1 MGCETGCERGWDA
14 GRAAGRKEGRIYWR
28 AVTFQGLYFLPSI
41 HPYGHPGVNS
51 IALLNILL
59 LFLLSFTGCPT
70 VLENSIEYS
79 IAQLNWP
86 PGKLSRYCNKY
97 KTFCVMVSHKLNPWN
112 VLQHVRTNCMNWSIS
127 SQCQKQP
134 IYSRQLILWLP
145 RDKAIIVFVAKG

>member
-1 MGCETGCERGWDA
+1 MALWHAHTHTHH
-14 GRAAGRKEGRIYWR
+14 RIYASR
-28 AVTFQGLYFLPSI
+28 SNLKYEEVKRVFGDNGLSVCKMW
-41 HPYGHPGVNS
+41 GHLGVNS

-112 VLQHVRTNCMNWSIS
+112 VLQHVRTNCMNWLIS